1 MESRRDI
8 QEMLYHLQIQ
18 INNIDNVL
26 TYYQNQKD
34 VKINISFNKNNDLM
48 REEYGGERYQLLQE
62 QLRQLDLEIA
72 DATQIIERTL
82 RERDIVMNKISELE
96 LRLSRM

>member
-18 INNIDNVL
+18 INNIGNVL

-34 VKINISFNKNNDLM
+34 VKINISLNKNDDLM

-82 RERDIVMNKISELE
+82 QERDRVMNKISELE